1 MAYILS
7 CNKKKMTGL
16 VLLKVLPKLLE
27 AKFMLVNL
35 AISRVINHRLQE
47 LVNIYRLKGVFTVD
61 NG

>member
-1 MAYILS
+1 
-7 CNKKKMTGL
+7 MTGL